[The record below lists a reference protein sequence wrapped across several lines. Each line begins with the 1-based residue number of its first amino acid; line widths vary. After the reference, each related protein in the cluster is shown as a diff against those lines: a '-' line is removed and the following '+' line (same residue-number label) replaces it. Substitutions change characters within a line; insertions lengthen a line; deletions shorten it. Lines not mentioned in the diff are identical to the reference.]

1 MITGEIK
8 NKIDQI
14 WDTFFVAGITNPI
27 TVLEQMTYIFFMK
40 MLDDKQLHE
49 EANAQF
55 WGSEVQNPTFPK
67 GKKWVNP
74 EAVSDEEKEGI
85 PYEQL
90 RWHVFKNLGAD
101 NMFKVVRQSV
111 FEFIKHIGT
120 GEESAYSR
128 YMKSAIFLIPNART
142 LVKVVEGVNALDMN
156 NRDAMGDVYEYILGK
171 MAASGTNGQFRTPRH
186 IIRMIVEMMEP
197 TTKDYI
203 CDPAM
208 GSAGFLVEA
217 VKYIKENNE
226 MAQYA
231 CEDMHHIKTSLI
243 NGYDTDQTMLRI
255 GAMNLLLHDITAPE
269 LAWRDSLSEQNEDQN
284 CYTLIMAN
292 PPFAG
297 SLDKGNVNKKILAYA
312 NTSKTELLFLAQFVR
327 SLEIGGRCASIV
339 PDGVLFGSS
348 KAHLAIRKEIVDNQ
362 QLRAVIS
369 MPSGVFKP
377 YAGVSTAVLVFTKTN
392 SGGTNKVWFYD
403 MKADGYSLDDKRS
416 PISDNDI
423 PDVVARFQNL
433 QAEESRSRKE
443 QSFLVP
449 VEEIRNNDY
458 DLSINKY
465 KEVEREKVEYEPVA
479 DILARLEKTESEYL
493 KSYSELYK
501 MLEEK

>member
-14 WDTFFVAGITNPI
+14 WDTFFVAGVTNPI

-40 MLDDKQLHE
+40 MLDDKQLQE
-49 EANAQF
+49 EDNARD
-55 WGSEVQNPTFPK
+55 WEMEIKNPTFLVGQMWK
-67 GKKWVNP
+67 NP
-74 EAVSDEEKEGI
+74 ETGAEV
-85 PYEQL
+85 PYEDM
-90 RWHVFKNLGAD
+90 RWSVFRHTGPE
-101 NMFKVVRQSV
+101 NMFNMVRQNV

-128 YMKSAIFLIPNART
+128 YMKNAIFLIPNART
-142 LVKVVEGVNALDMN
+142 LTKVVDGVDDLDMN

-186 IIRMIVEMMEP
+186 IIRMIVELMEP
-197 TTKDYI
+197 TMKDYI

-217 VKYIKENNE
+217 VKYIKENE
-226 MAQYA
+226 GSAMYVA
-231 CEDMHHIKTSLI
+231 EEVHHMKTSMI

-255 GAMNLLLHDITAPE
+255 GAMNLMLHDVTAPE
-269 LAWRDSLSEQNEDQN
+269 LAWRDSLSEQNEDQS
-284 CYTLIMAN
+284 CYSLIMAN

-312 NTSKTELLFLAQFVR
+312 NTTKTELLFLAQFVR
-327 SLEIGGRCASIV
+327 SLELGGRCASIV
-339 PDGVLFGSS
+339 PDGVLFGTS
-348 KAHLAIRKEIVDNQ
+348 KAHVAIRKEIVDNQ
-362 QLRAVIS
+362 QLKAVIS

-377 YAGVSTAVLVFTKTN
+377 YAGVSTAVLIFTKTN
-392 SGGTNKVWFYD
+392 CGGTDKVWFYD
-403 MKADGYSLDDKRS
+403 MKADGFSLDDKRS
-416 PISDNDI
+416 EIKDNDI
-423 PDVVARFQNL
+423 PDVVNRFHNL
-433 QAEESRSRKE
+433 KAEESRTRKE
-443 QSFLVP
+443 QSFFVS

-465 KEVEREKVEYEPVA
+465 KEIEREKVEYEPVA
-479 DILARLEKTESEYL
+479 DILSRLETKEGNYL
-493 KSYSELYK
+493 KVYSELYN
-501 MLEEK
+501 MLEEA